1 MTETQLAQQQA
12 AINKVESLELVSIFL
27 RLYSTVSVAL

>member
-12 AINKVESLELVSIFL
+12 AINKIESLELVSVSSTIYYFL
-27 RLYSTVSVAL
+27 DG